1 MGKYF
6 GTDGVRGVGA
16 EDLSNELAYALG
28 RFGAYVLT
36 RDQKERRPRI
46 LVAKDTRISSDML
59 EASLSAGAMSVGVD
73 VALGGVLPTP
83 AVAFLVRDN
92 GFDAGIVISASHNP
106 FEFNGI
112 KFFSSTGYKLPD
124 EVEEEIEAYI
134 DGEKTIEETFSHEN
148 LGRYISSD
156 LLTRNYQKHLLEVL
170 HDDLTGMKIALD
182 CANGATSALA
192 QEVFEFSGAQVHI
205 IHHSPDGIN
214 INDQCGSTH
223 MEDLSEIVRSGE
235 YDLGLAFDGDGD
247 RCLAVD
253 DTGEIVDGD
262 RIMAIIGLQMKQ
274 NSLLKQ
280 DTIVATV
287 MSNIGFRSFASQQG
301 IHVLQAPVGDRYVLE
316 EMLAGGYTLGG
327 EQSGHLIFIDHST
340 TGDGMLTG
348 LLLCEA
354 VKKSGK
360 PLSYWREEIPRYPQV
375 IVNARVPEERKK
387 SYLENEVVREA
398 VERFEKEFNQDGRV
412 LIRPSGTEPLLR
424 VMLEGKEEEVIR
436 RKAQELAALMEEQLN
451 E

>member
-28 RFGAYVLT
+28 RFGSYVLT
-36 RDQKERRPRI
+36 KGHMGARPKI

-106 FEFNGI
+106 YEFNGI
-112 KFFSSTGYKLPD
+112 KFFSRDGYKLPD

-134 DGEKTIEETFSHEN
+134 DGHKVIEETFSHDN

-156 LLTRNYQKHLLEVL
+156 LLTRSYQRHLLESL
-170 HDDLTGMKIALD
+170 QGDLSGMKIALD
-182 CANGATSALA
+182 CANGATSELAL
-192 QEVFEFSGAQVHI
+192 EVFEFSGAQVKI
-205 IHHSPDGIN
+205 IHQHPDGIN
-214 INDQCGSTH
+214 INDNCGSTH
-223 MEDLSEIVRSGE
+223 MGDLSELVKAGGF
-235 YDLGLAFDGDGD
+235 DLGLAFDGDGD

-253 DTGEIVDGD
+253 ETGEVIDGD
-262 RIMAIIGLQMKQ
+262 RIMGLIGLQMKQ
-274 NSLLKQ
+274 DTRLKE

-287 MSNIGFRSFASQQG
+287 MSNIGFISFAER
-301 IHVLQAPVGDRYVLE
+301 HELKVLQAAVGDRYVLE
-316 EMLAGGYTLGG
+316 EMLAGGYSLGG
-327 EQSGHLIFIDHST
+327 EQSGHLIFTDHST

-354 VKKSGK
+354 VKKSK
-360 PLSYWREEIPRYPQV
+360 MPLSHWRQEIPRYPQV
-375 IVNARVPEERKK
+375 IVNAKVPENRKK
-387 SYLENEVVREA
+387 SYMENEAIRQA
-398 VERFEKEFNQDGRV
+398 VETIEKEFHQNGRV

-424 VMLEGKEEEVIR
+424 VMLEGEDEAFLL
-436 RKAQELAALMEEQLN
+436 RKARELADLMEQQLK